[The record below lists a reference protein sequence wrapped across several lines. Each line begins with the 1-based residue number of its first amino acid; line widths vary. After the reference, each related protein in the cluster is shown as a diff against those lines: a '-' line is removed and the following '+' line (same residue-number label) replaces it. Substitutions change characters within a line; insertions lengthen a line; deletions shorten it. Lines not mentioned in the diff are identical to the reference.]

1 MKQGKFDEAINYF
14 NQALQLDSQIIF
26 GYVLAA
32 DVYKK
37 QRKFASAIEAIKT
50 ALEINPKFLLGHIRL
65 GRIYLQQRNNVAAK
79 KAFQIATELNPSSVE
94 AKVGLSEALIQSN
107 ELKLANQIIQ
117 ELPKLREKFT
127 IGKQLFDNGEEVS
140 LSETINASSNLDIV
154 LYFYSLEQQQRYL
167 SE

>member
-1 MKQGKFDEAINYF
+1 M
-14 NQALQLDSQIIF
+14 
-26 GYVLAA
+26 AA

-79 KAFQIATELNPSSVE
+79 KAFQIATELNPIATELNPSSVE

>member
-1 MKQGKFDEAINYF
+1 MK
-14 NQALQLDSQIIF
+14 
-26 GYVLAA
+26 
-32 DVYKK
+32 KK
-37 QRKFASAIEAIKT
+37 
-50 ALEINPKFLLGHIRL
+50 
-65 GRIYLQQRNNVAAK
+65 
-79 KAFQIATELNPSSVE
+79 
-94 AKVGLSEALIQSN
+94 
-107 ELKLANQIIQ
+107 LKLANQIIQ

>member
-1 MKQGKFDEAINYF
+1 
-14 NQALQLDSQIIF
+14 
-26 GYVLAA
+26 
-32 DVYKK
+32 
-37 QRKFASAIEAIKT
+37 
-50 ALEINPKFLLGHIRL
+50 
-65 GRIYLQQRNNVAAK
+65 IYLQQRNNVADK
-79 KAFQIATELNPSSVE
+79 KAFQITTELNPSSVE